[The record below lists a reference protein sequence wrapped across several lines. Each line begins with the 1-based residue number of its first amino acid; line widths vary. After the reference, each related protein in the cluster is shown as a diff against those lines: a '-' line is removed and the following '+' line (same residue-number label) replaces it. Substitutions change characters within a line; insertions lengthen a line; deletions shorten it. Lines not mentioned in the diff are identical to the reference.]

1 MKGLHAN
8 SSGTS
13 NQVRA
18 KPSQGSGFWRS
29 QNDRNDR
36 SHIDCPGLPALT
48 RSNVAAF
55 LLLCAFASGAV
66 AQTNPV
72 ERDVKVLPGRDA
84 RVGVYTSIRPDCTS
98 GPLPAI
104 RLASAPAHGVV
115 SVKRATL
122 KATNVKQC
130 LAIEVPA
137 FVAFYRATQNY
148 IGADD
153 FDLEITFATGRKQIQ
168 HIRVPVANDPAAGQG
183 I

>member
-1 MKGLHAN
+1 M
-8 SSGTS
+8 T
-13 NQVRA
+13 R
-18 KPSQGSGFWRS
+18 RS
-29 QNDRNDR
+29 
-36 SHIDCPGLPALT
+36 IVIALFF
-48 RSNVAAF
+48 SAF
-55 LLLCAFASGAV
+55 LGGAV

-72 ERDVKVLPGRDA
+72 EHDLKALSGRDV

-104 RLASAPAHGVV
+104 RLAAAPAHGTV

-130 LAIEVPA
+130 LAIDVPA
-137 FVAFYRATQNY
+137 FVAFYRAAQNY

-153 FDLEITFATGRKQIQ
+153 FELEVTFAAGRKELQ
-168 HIRVPVANDPAAGQG
+168 HIRVQIADDPGRGQG